1 MQAIRSST
9 GQRAAHIAHAV
20 SDAFVVATQRV
31 KQAQKSSIP
40 HMEEHVSK
48 LDFVGVQTQLKLQD
62 IKGAAAASG
71 VVGLSVIHNNITTGE
86 SALRQCHLWCRR
98 GVVTAA
104 CKRNVCLWACADKAQ
119 GQYVCVH
126 PICRCC
132 CLSLPDVV
140 ASSG

>member
-1 MQAIRSST
+1 MQAVRSST
-9 GQRAAHIAHAV
+9 GQLLSHMVHAV

-62 IKGAAAASG
+62 IKGAAAQSG

-86 SALRQCHLWCRR
+86 TRRSHGVCFTEWLLVLQAAWIVACSLLFELLVAMSLLCRLGAGWHL
-98 GVVTAA
+98 
-104 CKRNVCLWACADKAQ
+104 
-119 GQYVCVH
+119 H
-126 PICRCC
+126 P
-132 CLSLPDVV
+132 LEL
-140 ASSG
+140 